1 MSAMMYKSVLWCV
14 LVPWSLWTEAS
25 LSGFYVENSLEQTV
39 VEHVLTR
46 QEKREVE
53 HEILNLLGLPN
64 RPRAVSPATLA
75 SSAPKFLLDVYKS
88 LLEPTAGRAPRSEFN
103 LSGQDLHA
111 IDESDV
117 IMSFASHIC
126 ILHCRWSPSVA
137 TLIRINVIH
146 YCYLVA
152 ASWSR
157 RPGLKRG
164 RSLRH
169 HSTAVRH
176 ERGKRLWFDVSE
188 VPSGENIVGAEL
200 RLYQIAQILSPLVTF
215 TVTVYQLIS
224 VDQGSLRC
232 NCLCER

>member
-117 IMSFASHIC
+117 IMSFASH
-126 ILHCRWSPSVA
+126 S
-137 TLIRINVIH
+137 
-146 YCYLVA
+146 
-152 ASWSR
+152 
-157 RPGLKRG
+157 
-164 RSLRH
+164 H

-215 TVTVYQLIS
+215 TVTAYQLIS
-224 VDQGSLRC
+224 VDQGPRKLSHVDG
-232 NCLCER
+232 ERNLTQPTSQVNLDQSCVPSDLLEHPTRW